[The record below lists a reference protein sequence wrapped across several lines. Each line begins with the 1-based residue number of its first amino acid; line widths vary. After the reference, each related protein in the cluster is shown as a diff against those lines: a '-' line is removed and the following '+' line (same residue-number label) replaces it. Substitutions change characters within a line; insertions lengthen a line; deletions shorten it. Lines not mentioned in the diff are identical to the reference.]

1 MLKTTSGESGER
13 EVTFWNDVKGV
24 FAILAGILLTL
35 SVQLSSVAARTTQ
48 NSLRCPGSTGLI
60 SIGDTESEVLDKCGE
75 PTTNV
80 KIRIPGVYYGNP
92 GEMGHEEYR
101 TQIAREGAGTQEWT
115 YNFGPNKFVYY
126 LSFQEGELYRIESG
140 GYGD

>member
-1 MLKTTSGESGER
+1 MLKQHQER
-13 EVTFWNDVKGV
+13 QGKREMTFWKDVKGV
-24 FAILAGILLTL
+24 FAILAGVLLTL
-35 SVQLSSVAARTTQ
+35 SVQWSPVAARTTQ

-101 TQIAREGAGTQEWT
+101 RQIAREGAATQKWT
-115 YNFGPNKFVYY
+115 YDFGPNKFVYY

-140 GYGD
+140 GYGN

>member
-1 MLKTTSGESGER
+1 MLKQHQENQGKR

-75 PTTNV
+75 PTSIEKMRV
-80 KIRIPGVYYGNP
+80 PGVYYGNP

-101 TQIAREGAGTQEWT
+101 TQIAREGAATQKWT
-115 YNFGPNKFVYY
+115 YDFGPNKFVYY